1 MPVSRAR
8 ANAFAVEVAASKLPL
23 RGHVRSPPLQVPSH
37 LYFLVGLTYIIYQ
50 ILHKHTIV
58 VVVQSELSQQK
69 IPSDKIDLGAL
80 LLLLTIARSS
90 IFFPQQW

>member
-69 IPSDKIDLGAL
+69 IPSDKIDLGHYYY
-80 LLLLTIARSS
+80 LTIARSS